1 MNDDLKRIM
10 EPRVP
15 AATAR
20 LKAIRELT
28 RAGIRVSVLIAP
40 VIPAINDNEIEA
52 ILAATSRAGAT
63 QAHYIFLRLPHELK
77 EIFEA
82 WLRAHYPDR
91 SERVLS
97 LIKQASGGKPYDHR
111 LGHRQSGRGPY
122 ADMLAAR
129 FAKAS
134 KELGLMPDTYQQSLD
149 CSRFL
154 HPAKRQLGLAF

>member
-1 MNDDLKRIM
+1 M

-15 AATAR
+15 AASSR

-28 RAGIRVSVLIAP
+28 QAGVRVSVLIAP
-40 VIPAINDNEIEA
+40 IIPAINDNEIEA
-52 ILAATSRAGAT
+52 ILDAVSNAGAT
-63 QAHYIFLRLPHELK
+63 RAHYIFLRLPHELR
-77 EIFEA
+77 EIFEE
-82 WLRAHYPDR
+82 WLVTHFPDR

-97 LIKQASGGKPYDHR
+97 LIRQASGGNSYDPR
-111 LGHRQSGRGPY
+111 FAHRQTGRGPY

-134 KELGLMPDTYQQSLD
+134 RELGMEADSYQQSLD